1 MQGGITTDL
10 IRWMD
15 HDGIGREVRNGLNF
29 TERGFGIRGAV
40 GCSDRANTE
49 ASQLKPG
56 HFDWDHIFG
65 EVGVRWLHTGG
76 IFAALPDA
84 TPDVVLEPVSAA
96 HRHETIVS
104 YDLNYRPSLWRSIGG
119 PERAQESNREIARH
133 VDVMIGNEEVP
144 LASGLK
150 SRVLARA

>member
-1 MQGGITTDL
+1 MALWVAQTGRIPKLANSSPVILTGTTSL
-10 IRWMD
+10 
-15 HDGIGREVRNGLNF
+15 VRSACA
-29 TERGFGIRGAV
+29 GFILA
-40 GCSDRANTE
+40 AF
-49 ASQLKPG
+49 SQP
-56 HFDWDHIFG
+56 
-65 EVGVRWLHTGG
+65 
-76 IFAALPDA
+76 LPDT

-96 HRHETIVS
+96 HRHGTIVS